1 MLSQQ
6 VILERYR
13 VIERAGRG
21 GYATVLHA
29 YDTLLKRDVAIKQ
42 IEISA
47 ADLERAR
54 TQASMRVRPGS
65 ILPDDLEVRSSA
77 DLPDDPSFLDM
88 RDRKKAAGR
97 GRAGSTAGAGRG
109 AAGGRGARGGSGTS
123 AAAVGTREISTL
135 AGQLPGVISGAGN
148 VQIGAVDG
156 NGVELDLD
164 DLVPLEPRSVEAEDE
179 LPVINIVDGTQS
191 TVLPVLGAGAAGD
204 KKGRRRAAR
213 DFGTRGAAGGRGARG
228 AAAEADSL
236 DPAFYDNIP
245 GLTEARSAA
254 HLNDANIVTVYD
266 CVVDGNSVYV
276 IMEYVEGKTL
286 ARIMNDLQND
296 ITLDMIS
303 AVFDAVSHAL
313 EVAHGAKLL
322 HLDIKPENV
331 IVSKKGDI
339 KVTDFGLSTLMDS
352 GGHGTTGGG
361 TIGYMPLEQMRRR
374 ALDVRTDEWA
384 LASLTY
390 EMLSGQNPFRAKTLR
405 EAETAIE
412 NAELVLPSQC
422 WADINESVDDIV
434 FQALD
439 PEPEGRFSTVKEFAG
454 SMRSLLG
461 DAKAGKKQ
469 LAKVV
474 EGDVRAEAVA
484 EERRAPM
491 GDGVPLIDKLGPGG
505 ANILTHVFGGLAGAL
520 IGAVSLVNCRFSMSD
535 ALGLLSSAPIA
546 FWAILAAIVGVSAWR
561 PRFGMPAAYAAFC
574 IMLLFNHAWALG
586 FILLVATG
594 AWWWFFGRFGDDIC
608 IAAMLQPLCGS
619 FGFAAI
625 SPIMAAV
632 MLDVRDAA
640 AAAGFAALSALAF
653 AALGTGDLCM
663 WDISASF
670 LTAANADIAG
680 NTITQTLIL
689 TLSNP
694 ATWLVAASWVGAAAV
709 FAWLCRHGTKTFD
722 VLGAC
727 AAAVLIIAGSIADVF
742 LVNAPLMLFNLMAA
756 IVCGGIGVA
765 LAALEVPDR
774 IRLDE
779 GEW

>member
-6 VILERYR
+6 IILERYR

-47 ADLERAR
+47 DDLERAR
-54 TQASMRVRPGS
+54 AQASMRVRPNA
-65 ILPDDLEVRSSA
+65 ILPDGLEVSGNA
-77 DLPDDPSFLDM
+77 EVPDDPSFLDR
-88 RDRKKAAGR
+88 RDARKASGRGR
-97 GRAGSTAGAGRG
+97 GRASAGSRRGSSEPAGR
-109 AAGGRGARGGSGTS
+109 AGTS
-123 AAAVGTREISTL
+123 ASAVGTREISAL

-164 DLVPLEPRSVEAEDE
+164 DLVPLAPREVGSDEE

-191 TVLPVLGAGAAGD
+191 TVLPVLDAGS
-204 KKGRRRAAR
+204 KKDRRRAAR
-213 DFGTRGAAGGRGARG
+213 DFGSAGACSASGRRF
-228 AAAEADSL
+228 AAPDADSL

-266 CVVDGNSVYV
+266 CVVDGGSVYV

-296 ITLDMIS
+296 ITLDMVS

-405 EAETAIE
+405 EAEAAIE

-422 WADINESVDDIV
+422 WADIDESVDDII

-439 PEPEGRFSTVKEFAG
+439 PEPAGRFDTVKAFAG

-474 EGDVRAEAVA
+474 EGEARADEEEA
-484 EERRAPM
+484 EHRAPL
-491 GDGVPLIDKLGPGG
+491 GDGVPLIDKLGPRG
-505 ANILTHVFGGLAGAL
+505 ANILMRVFAGLAGAM
-520 IGAVSLVNCRFSMSD
+520 IGALSLVNCRFSVSD
-535 ALGLLSSAPIA
+535 QLGLLTSAPIA
-546 FWAILAAIVGVSAWR
+546 FWAILAAIVGVCAWK
-561 PRFGMPAAYAAFC
+561 PRFGMPAAYAAFG

-586 FILLVATG
+586 FLVIAATG

-608 IAAMLQPLCGS
+608 LAVMLQPLFGS
-619 FGFAAI
+619 FGFAAVA
-625 SPIMAAV
+625 PVMAAV
-632 MLDVRDAA
+632 MLDMRDAL
-640 AAAGFAALSALAF
+640 AAAGFAAVSAIAF

-663 WDISASF
+663 WDIMASF

-689 TLSNP
+689 TLSNS
-694 ATWLVAASWVGAAAV
+694 ATWLVAASWVAAATV
-709 FAWLCRHGTKTFD
+709 FSWLCRRGTKVFD

-727 AAAVLIIAGSIADVF
+727 IAAALIIAGSIADV
-742 LVNAPLMLFNLMAA
+742 LLANAPLMLFNLMAA
-756 IVCGGIGVA
+756 IVCGGAGVI
-765 LAALEVPDR
+765 LAVLEVPDR
-774 IRLDE
+774 IRLEE